1 MKRLFVFASVKLVGY
16 LQENEQYEQVSSYA
30 PHWLATAEP
39 DTIHF
44 SQICH
49 SLNKCLLAMA

>member
-30 PHWLATAEP
+30 PHWLAAAEP

-49 SLNKCLLAMA
+49 